1 MSDHKV
7 HAVTS
12 RFTSVEVLRTC
23 DSTIVRHREVEIFL
37 KICVPE
43 FQYVLFSLFLDI
55 PYHCSNIFKRV
66 PTSLSVE
73 GNVFENETLECGVGE
88 A

>member
-1 MSDHKV
+1 MLSLHDSLQWKFCARV
-7 HAVTS
+7 IVRLYDTGK
-12 RFTSVEVLRTC
+12 RFTV
-23 DSTIVRHREVEIFL
+23 VEIFL

-43 FQYVLFSLFLDI
+43 FQYVLFSLSLDI